1 MAKKKE
7 TQEGLVA
14 QLDGGTVEIKY
25 SADSTEKGL
34 IKFTPKGKDFEI
46 SADDLLSIIRD
57 NFAEKELAIA
67 LTDTTVNKI
76 FMVDVIRQFN
86 FEALQDYK
94 KGDVV
99 SIKAF
104 QPYPYVLAALEEAY
118 NKCKISGEVEAI
130 EVSKFTEALEG
141 LKKRNEDFVKTLNK
155 LNDK

>member
-1 MAKKKE
+1 MAKKAKQ
-7 TQEGLVA
+7 QEGLVA
-14 QLDGGTVEIKY
+14 KLPNVTIEIKY
-25 SADSTEKGL
+25 SKDATEKGL
-34 IKFTPKGKDFEI
+34 LKFVPTKKEFEI

-57 NFAEKELAIA
+57 NFAEKDLAIA
-67 LTDTTVNKI
+67 LTDTTINKI

-130 EVSKFTEALEG
+130 DVSKFEES
-141 LKKRNEDFVKTLNK
+141 LKELKTRNEDFVKTLNN
-155 LNDK
+155 LNK

>member
-94 KGDVV
+94 KGDIV

>member
-7 TQEGLVA
+7 AQEGLVA